1 MRRLSQKAWNNV
13 LIFSMLILIV
23 VLNWDKLFGEGKLSV
38 ISVVPEGA
46 VILNVEIDELNFERV
61 GTGWRVVGPESKLRP
76 NLTSEAI
83 AEIIGKWERA
93 LLRLPLEQVEP
104 TAFYPLDHVATI
116 WIAGQKNGLVY
127 SIKTIGE
134 QTYFVHE
141 SRYYLL
147 DFPSLSQLM
156 P

>member
-23 VLNWDKLFGEGKLSV
+23 VLNWDKLFGEGELSV

-76 NLTSEAI
+76 NLTSKAI

-104 TAFYPLDHVATI
+104 TAFYPLDHVVTI

-127 SIKTIGE
+127 SIKTIAE